1 MSKWQALSSDAHP
14 VCNDNDTV
22 NQDADQVSD
31 TTQVSKELI
40 IIKDSEGVEIRSTDT
55 QAAVNVQA
63 ALQVAIALVISI
75 SIADSARAERVTQ
88 DLLQRIQVKQINHQK
103 VVIENS
109 RQVSVTT
116 TDTDIAVNVQ
126 LLLQILLA
134 LVAKLEV
141 L

>member
-1 MSKWQALSSDAHP
+1 MANNWSALSGSNHP
-14 VCNDNDTV
+14 LNNETIG
-22 NQDADQVSD
+22 QDADQVAD
-31 TTQVSKELI
+31 TTQVSKETI
-40 IIKDSEGVEIRSTDT
+40 IIKDSEGVEIRTTDT
-55 QAAVNVQA
+55 QAAVNIQA

-88 DLLQRIQVKQINHQK
+88 DLLQRVQVKQINHQK
-103 VVIENS
+103 VLIENS

-116 TDTDIAVNVQ
+116 TDTDVAVNVQ
-126 LLLQILLA
+126 ILLQVLLA